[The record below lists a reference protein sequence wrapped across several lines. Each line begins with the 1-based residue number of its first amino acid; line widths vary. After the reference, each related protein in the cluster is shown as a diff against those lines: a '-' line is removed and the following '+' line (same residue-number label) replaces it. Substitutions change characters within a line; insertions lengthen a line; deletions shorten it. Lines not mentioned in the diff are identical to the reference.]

1 MAEVFCITNKCGYH
15 IEATYNHLI
24 RIVLPDGKL
33 GWKSA
38 DDIKVGDW
46 TVIKTGG
53 YVGGKAINLPS
64 LSDDPHPNAKK
75 ITVPTLLTP
84 ELSEIV
90 GYFIANGCLSRQG
103 ENPYGRLCFSLPKSY
118 PDVVDKVCSF
128 FKHIGIHAFTSEKEN
143 YFDIT
148 FHSVLLGNWWNECGF
163 NKDKSINAT
172 VPKIF
177 FNAPVK
183 CVSAFLKG
191 LFTGDGTV
199 HSSGYPVFNTS
210 SCKLAYEVHQLLLSL
225 GIVSNMQKRHTSKKD
240 TLRKSKNPMWD
251 IRVCHRESV
260 DLFKDTIGFTSIAK
274 ECRLHECTTDFQGY
288 RNNPVPYFGEVL
300 KKYYTSP
307 GRGCGKGK
315 GNRSDNPKLNKELG
329 RYLRGERTPSKYR
342 VREIVSEFP
351 QLNPILEEEV
361 MREDLVFSQ
370 VKIVEKG
377 RTYTVDIETDSHE
390 FVANGIVVHNKRRG
404 ANMGVLRV
412 DHPDIMDFITAKE
425 DQNKFTNFN
434 FSVAITDTFME
445 AAKTGSDYDLI
456 DPSTNSVVGSLNAA
470 KVFEKIIDL
479 AWHNGEPGVLFI
491 DAANRS
497 NPTPQLGEF
506 ESTNPCL
513 AGDTLV
519 AVADGRNAVPIQ
531 QLAEEGRDVPVFCR
545 NHKGGASVRM
555 MRNPRLTGHNK
566 PILKVTLDDGNSVRV
581 TENHKFVLSDGSVKE
596 ANELVS
602 GDSLSLMTRREAP
615 FRKIFGLEI
624 NGSQPYRWLSTTD
637 KPKWDAEH
645 RLIAGFHHRQQTG
658 KSFSWGKVVHHCDY
672 NGLNNKPSNLK
683 VMTKEAHYRLHAE
696 DRKGDKNPMRRF
708 PEKNWMNDPV
718 KQQEFRL
725 KYHVGAKRSQK
736 TKERIGAATR
746 LRFQDESYRINHAA
760 AVKEGIAANKENL
773 LQYIQ
778 HRAEKKLAECQAM
791 TDLPCFLDNN
801 SVMVERRCEHCGTLY
816 TVSWGRREQ
825 SFCSK
830 PCYFTWHNSSQTV
843 RKKITA
849 GIHATYAAKAEQTKR
864 QQMECFLDLQFE
876 QGKTPWKKDWE
887 NRCFEQG
894 VPKRL
899 GTKFGFSSFGEL
911 KEAAARHNHR
921 VVAVQ
926 PDGFDDVY
934 NGTVDEFHNFYIGHF
949 FGNIDGDDCYH
960 YINNL
965 NCGEQF
971 LLPMEACNL
980 GSINLGQYV
989 NKGKIDFIRLGK
1001 TVKTAVRFLDNVI
1014 DCNRFPIPEIAEMT
1028 QKTRKIGLG
1037 VMGLHDMLI
1046 QLELPYGEKEGRKAA
1061 AEVMGFI
1068 REQAEITSIELAESK
1083 GAFPAYD
1090 PEINTYPSRRNAALT
1105 SIQPTGT
1112 VSMIADCAS
1121 GCEPYFSVVMEKN
1134 VMDGDRFLMVNKHFE
1149 AVARKEGFF
1158 SDTLMKKV
1166 AQTGTVVGH
1175 EEIPEKWQ
1183 NIFRTAQDIAPEE
1196 HIRMQGALQQNGV
1209 DSSISKTINLP
1220 SSATKEDV
1228 RLSYL
1233 LGFELGCKG
1242 LTVYRDGSRDAQVL
1256 NTVSSDKEKTAT
1268 VSSQGLFH
1276 KKELPDVLSAKRYRL
1291 KDANGN
1297 TIYIIVCF
1305 GETETP
1311 MEVFAKFPFDN
1322 RVDLKDKSTMWTTTC
1337 RLVSLA
1343 LRYQIP
1349 MEEIIKQLDRS
1360 SGHMLD
1366 LPAQLGK
1373 LLKSFMAGTRN
1384 GFSSS
1389 CPECPGVLIF
1399 EEGCE
1404 VCRECGYSKCS

>member
-1 MAEVFCITNKCGYH
+1 M
-15 IEATYNHLI
+15 
-24 RIVLPDGKL
+24 
-33 GWKSA
+33 
-38 DDIKVGDW
+38 
-46 TVIKTGG
+46 
-53 YVGGKAINLPS
+53 
-64 LSDDPHPNAKK
+64 
-75 ITVPTLLTP
+75 
-84 ELSEIV
+84 
-90 GYFIANGCLSRQG
+90 
-103 ENPYGRLCFSLPKSY
+103 
-118 PDVVDKVCSF
+118 
-128 FKHIGIHAFTSEKEN
+128 
-143 YFDIT
+143 
-148 FHSVLLGNWWNECGF
+148 
-163 NKDKSINAT
+163 
-172 VPKIF
+172 
-177 FNAPVK
+177 
-183 CVSAFLKG
+183 
-191 LFTGDGTV
+191 
-199 HSSGYPVFNTS
+199 
-210 SCKLAYEVHQLLLSL
+210 
-225 GIVSNMQKRHTSKKD
+225 
-240 TLRKSKNPMWD
+240 
-251 IRVCHRESV
+251 
-260 DLFKDTIGFTSIAK
+260 
-274 ECRLHECTTDFQGY
+274 
-288 RNNPVPYFGEVL
+288 
-300 KKYYTSP
+300 
-307 GRGCGKGK
+307 
-315 GNRSDNPKLNKELG
+315 NKELG

-506 ESTNPCL
+506 ESTNPC
-513 AGDTLV
+513 
-519 AVADGRNAVPIQ
+519 
-531 QLAEEGRDVPVFCR
+531 
-545 NHKGGASVRM
+545 
-555 MRNPRLTGHNK
+555 
-566 PILKVTLDDGNSVRV
+566 
-581 TENHKFVLSDGSVKE
+581 
-596 ANELVS
+596 
-602 GDSLSLMTRREAP
+602 
-615 FRKIFGLEI
+615 
-624 NGSQPYRWLSTTD
+624 
-637 KPKWDAEH
+637 
-645 RLIAGFHHRQQTG
+645 
-658 KSFSWGKVVHHCDY
+658 
-672 NGLNNKPSNLK
+672 
-683 VMTKEAHYRLHAE
+683 
-696 DRKGDKNPMRRF
+696 
-708 PEKNWMNDPV
+708 
-718 KQQEFRL
+718 
-725 KYHVGAKRSQK
+725 
-736 TKERIGAATR
+736 
-746 LRFQDESYRINHAA
+746 
-760 AVKEGIAANKENL
+760 
-773 LQYIQ
+773 
-778 HRAEKKLAECQAM
+778 
-791 TDLPCFLDNN
+791 
-801 SVMVERRCEHCGTLY
+801 
-816 TVSWGRREQ
+816 
-825 SFCSK
+825 
-830 PCYFTWHNSSQTV
+830 
-843 RKKITA
+843 
-849 GIHATYAAKAEQTKR
+849 
-864 QQMECFLDLQFE
+864 
-876 QGKTPWKKDWE
+876 
-887 NRCFEQG
+887 
-894 VPKRL
+894 
-899 GTKFGFSSFGEL
+899 
-911 KEAAARHNHR
+911 
-921 VVAVQ
+921 
-926 PDGFDDVY
+926 
-934 NGTVDEFHNFYIGHF
+934 
-949 FGNIDGDDCYH
+949 
-960 YINNL
+960 
-965 NCGEQF
+965 GEQF
-971 LLPMEACNL
+971 LLPYEACLTGNSLITTPHGTRKLRDMITSDAPSLVIGTDYKAHKYNKVISKGYKKVIELTLSNGSVIICTPDHKIELTDGSFCCAEETIGKNVRVLTGGPCYTIVDERSILHEMLGWIHGDGWYSDTLGISFNNKDGDFEFKDLILSKFIEVFKVTTQPMRDNDDSYQHQTDKKESKDIAASFGMVCGQHYQKEFPTSFFEWNDYEQRSFIRGLFSADAGIGGRAKTQIHFATSSKKLCCQVIAYLNSIGIHTNKYTTSFSSNRRDQYRVTITKNSANIFINTIGFIGSQKTGRFNESSYADEESYKVTSISESSEEEVYDIVEVSNVNTFFANGIGVHNCNL
-980 GSINLGQYV
+980 GSINLGLYV

-1061 AEVMGFI
+1061 SEVMGFI